1 MKEAVLKK
9 AKKDMLVGKKP
20 ATADKRI
27 YFTSNHTLL
36 DLAVGG
42 GTAIGFG
49 MGYPSGTICR
59 DWGGSSATKSFKAT
73 ELIAAN
79 AHKYGDKF
87 KWRYCDP
94 EHGNT
99 IDAMTLYGIDIFG
112 KEHTPPEEI
121 RTVERWEWDVNNFL
135 DSLKDDECSI
145 YVLDSLDSISS
156 EDMEERKEDRRK
168 AFDKGKDFDEGTY
181 GMTQAKF
188 LSQEMFRGLAAKLE
202 EKHSMLY
209 IISQERDNVNAGI
222 YGKKN
227 RLGGGRAIGF
237 YETVRIYSKL
247 KERFEKHNRATG
259 VLISISPEK
268 VRHPRPFRDVFVSIH
283 FTYGIDSV
291 SDEVDFLY
299 SLRSS
304 ETGALLKKADSV
316 TWDDSEPMTRDELI
330 KFIHDNRLRKEL
342 KNRVIAE
349 WERIEDEIAIRLPNK
364 FEEDTDG
371 E

>member
-1 MKEAVLKK
+1 MTDKQLKK
-9 AKKDMLVGKKP
+9 AQKGLLMGKRETPKQE
-20 ATADKRI
+20 RI

-42 GTAIGFG
+42 GDAIGFG

-73 ELIAAN
+73 ELVAAN

-99 IDAMTLYGIDIFG
+99 IDALTLYGVDIFAP
-112 KEHTPPEEI
+112 EHQPSRDIT
-121 RTVERWEWDVNNFL
+121 TVEEWEWDVNNFL
-135 DSLKDDECSI
+135 DGLKDDECGI

-156 EDMEERKEDRRK
+156 KEIEDRKEDRRK
-168 AFDKGKDFDEGTY
+168 AYDKGKDYDEGTY
-181 GMTQAKF
+181 GMAQSKF

-202 EKHSMLY
+202 AKHSMLY

-247 KERFEKHNRATG
+247 KEKFEKCNRATG
-259 VLISISPEK
+259 VLIAVSPEK

-291 SDEVDFLY
+291 ADEVDFLY
-299 SLRSS
+299 SCRSAD
-304 ETGALLKKADSV
+304 TGALLKRADSV
-316 TWDDSEPMTRDELI
+316 DWDGETMTRDELI
-330 KFIHDNRLRKEL
+330 QYIHANRLRKEL
-342 KNRVIAE
+342 KRRVIAE
-349 WERIEDEIAIRLPNK
+349 WERIEDEIAIKLPSK
-364 FEEDTDG
+364 FEEDVDG
-371 E
+371 